1 MKNVPTNLRKMKSKL
16 DKLDAD
22 KLVRVSFDL
31 NKLSDAV
38 KNDVVEK
45 DEYNAKIK
53 VKYLIL
59 LT

>member
-1 MKNVPTNLRKMKSKL
+1 MKSKI
-16 DKLDAD
+16 DKLDVD
-22 KLVRVSFDL
+22 KLVRVPFDL
-31 NKLSDAV
+31 NKLTDAV
-38 KNDVVEK
+38 KYDVVEK

>member
-31 NKLSDAV
+31 NKLSDAI